1 MRIPDVTPQ
10 CPPPAGEPAPAAPL
24 FGAAAS
30 APPEAPAP
38 VYDRYEPEAGGEP
51 EAAPSPASPA
61 REEAERCTTDTGAVD
76 REIEALKRERER
88 LEQQLSAAGPRE
100 AERLARQLAQVQREL
115 RQKDN
120 DGYRRR
126 RAVVS

>member
-10 CPPPAGEPAPAAPL
+10 CPLPAVESSPAAQHP
-24 FGAAAS
+24 GPAAA

-38 VYDRYEPEAGGEP
+38 VYDRYEPEADGEP
-51 EAAPSPASPA
+51 EAAPSPAPPD
-61 REEAERCTTDTGAVD
+61 EAERCTTDTGAVD

-88 LEQQLSAAGPRE
+88 LEQQLSTAGPRE